1 MSSNGLVLFL
11 VVAVVSVFT
20 PSPSVVPV
28 LGLALASAFTLALG
42 RRGVVV
48 ARRAIL
54 SVAPLAIFLTLV
66 WVVIVGRAPQVIFF
80 RSTHPSSSW
89 QSVAAITSRL
99 FLLALLT
106 FGVIEAGS
114 RVRPLFVFGLALPRE
129 AKVLLL
135 ATTSLVGAMRLG
147 AERAHTA
154 LVAAN
159 ILTGRRSWRNLA
171 HGWLL
176 VRTTWVAAVGI
187 AVERLDTKWTCED
200 LPGATAVAL
209 PRVEGLNLRDMLWL
223 SLAGLCLYGSVATLV
238 R

>member
-11 VVAVVSVFT
+11 VIAVASLFV
-20 PSPSVVPV
+20 PSRSVVPILV
-28 LGLALASAFTLALG
+28 LALGSAFTLALG

-48 ARRAIL
+48 ARRALL

-66 WVVIVGRAPQVIFF
+66 WVVIVGRAPEVVFF
-80 RSTHPSSSW
+80 RSTRPASPW
-89 QSVAAITSRL
+89 LSVAAITSRL

-114 RVRPLFVFGLALPRE
+114 RIRPPFVFGLALPRE
-129 AKVLLL
+129 ARIVLL

-154 LVAAN
+154 LVSAN

-187 AVERLDTKWTCED
+187 AVERLDTKWKCED
-200 LPGATAVAL
+200 LPNAAAAAL
-209 PRVEGLNLRDMLWL
+209 PPARGLNARDVIWT
-223 SLAGLCLYGSVATLV
+223 SLAGLCLCGAVAALL